1 MPSFK
6 CPQFL
11 NVRGSSLG
19 RWKRGQPHNKH
30 KGALSAGENVV
41 YRLRYNGL
49 VVAGS
54 HVHFLIFSSH
64 AISFWEKTELRG
76 FAFVWEGRLTT
87 YFLSRQAWAPLPPP
101 RSSPPFPL
109 SGGATIFV
117 WDLERW
123 KSRHRLRCQ
132 SNVFGLSDWT
142 ASSTAICLLS
152 SSVGAVWSDRE
163 TPLETQ
169 LLGGWMA
176 SAVSVAAQSGK
187 GLHTVW
193 LQSLCLCCVSIN
205 VSEHYLLLF

>member
-1 MPSFK
+1 MQDFW
-6 CPQFL
+6 L
-11 NVRGSSLG
+11 GSS
-19 RWKRGQPHNKH
+19 KRGQPHNKH

-41 YRLRYNGL
+41 YRLCYNGL

-54 HVHFLIFSSH
+54 HAHFLIFGSH
-64 AISFWEKTELRG
+64 AISFWEKTELWG

-87 YFLSRQAWAPLPPP
+87 YFLSRQARAPLPPP
-101 RSSPPFPL
+101 CSSPPLPL

-117 WDLERW
+117 WDLLRW

-142 ASSTAICLLS
+142 ASSAAICLLS

-169 LLGGWMA
+169 GSSTAGRLDGF
-176 SAVSVAAQSGK
+176 SSQSSSPERK
-187 GLHTVW
+187 RFAHTVW
-193 LQSLCLCCVSIN
+193 LQSWCLCCVSIN
-205 VSEHYLLLF
+205 VSEHYLSLF